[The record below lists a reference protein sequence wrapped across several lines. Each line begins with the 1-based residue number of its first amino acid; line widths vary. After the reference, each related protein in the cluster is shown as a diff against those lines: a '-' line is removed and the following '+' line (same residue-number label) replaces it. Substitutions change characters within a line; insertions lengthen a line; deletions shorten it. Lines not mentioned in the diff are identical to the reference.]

1 MPDLA
6 RDTKHLL
13 KIKSAAMRG
22 FFVLMFV
29 VALCLTLPC
38 SVIQHADLL
47 NCLILLIFSHC
58 RLLNQWDP

>member
-29 VALCLTLPC
+29 VALCLTL
-38 SVIQHADLL
+38 SLFGDSARRFIELFDII
-47 NCLILLIFSHC
+47 NF
-58 RLLNQWDP
+58 